1 VTDPAAG
8 PRALENPAMMANLL
22 QDLLPDAPRE
32 AGILSAAAQKNVA
45 GTLREHA
52 ERGLDPAT
60 SVRLAAASLAATT
73 AFTPEACRWAA
84 TEFAVAMDM
93 LGGDTAVSA
102 IPPAR
107 ADSGHPATTPAEQPA
122 TAMRPVTP
130 PGPTDSGSGPI
141 TPDRREPGPDP
152 ARGQAPPSPQALRA
166 QPAPAVPAGW
176 PAAGAAGPAWAAPG
190 PAADGPS
197 WHPQPGPPGQA
208 QIRPRRRRPLPA
220 VMIAAGIVVALAA
233 AGTAGYRLAASAH
246 PSPADHRPGSSRP
259 GTRAASRPA
268 SPATTT
274 PPATAPS
281 AAWIAQLASVS
292 QSAGSAKLDHLLAR
306 IQISVPQATVL
317 DSSDYASLR
326 PGYWVIYYQAD
337 FGNGAQALAFC
348 AAHGLT
354 TANQC
359 IGRYLSHSAADLG
372 YQCYPPAASPSGNC
386 YYSPDPT
393 SS

>member
-1 VTDPAAG
+1 
-8 PRALENPAMMANLL
+8 MMANLL

-52 ERGLDPAT
+52 ERGLDPVT

-93 LGGDTAVSA
+93 LDGDTAVSA
-102 IPPAR
+102 IPPSQ
-107 ADSGHPATTPAEQPA
+107 ADSSHPATAPAEEPA
-122 TAMRPVTP
+122 TAMRAVTP
-130 PGPTDSGSGPI
+130 PGPTDAGSGPI
-141 TPDRREPGPDP
+141 TADRREPGPDP
-152 ARGQAPPSPQALRA
+152 ARGEAPPPAQAPQA

-176 PAAGAAGPAWAAPG
+176 PAAGTAGPAWAAAPG
-190 PAADGPS
+190 PAAGGPP
-197 WHPQPGPPGQA
+197 WHHQPGPAGQA
-208 QIRPRRRRPLPA
+208 QIPPRRRRPLPA
-220 VMIAAGIVVALAA
+220 VMIAAGIAVALAA

-246 PSPADHRPGSSRP
+246 PSPADHRPDSSSP
-259 GTRAASRPA
+259 GTPAASRPA

-274 PPATAPS
+274 APATAPS

-292 QSAGSAKLDHLLAR
+292 QSAGIAKLDQLLAR
-306 IQISVPQATVL
+306 IQVSVPQATVL
-317 DSSDYASLR
+317 NSSDYASLR
-326 PGYWVIYYQAD
+326 PGYWVIYYQAG
-337 FGNGAQALAFC
+337 FGDGAQALAFC
-348 AAHGLT
+348 AARGLT

-372 YQCYPPAASPSGNC
+372 YQCYPPAASPTGNC
-386 YYSPDPT
+386 YYSPDP
-393 SS
+393 SSG